1 MPIAK
6 SLRMTNPVEVRSSSL
21 ARLSYDRQQAILH
34 VEFRD
39 GTAYQYAGVPLG
51 TYQSLLQ
58 ADSKGVSLPKTASG
72 SSIDFQIIVVV
83 VLYWRRVNN
92 DSGLARVEVSN
103 PPNR

>member
-21 ARLSYDRQQAILH
+21 ARLSYDRRQAILH

-58 ADSKGVSLPKTASG
+58 ADSKGAYFNHCIRSRFPHAALRVSAPITYG
-72 SSIDFQIIVVV
+72 
-83 VLYWRRVNN
+83 
-92 DSGLARVEVSN
+92 
-103 PPNR
+103 